1 MNLLDAVRSCF
12 NDQVR
17 GLLGAVTGENE
28 SKLHDGVDAAMFQV
42 LKSMT
47 THARTESGRGVLWRE
62 LREADPELSE
72 RVEKELY
79 FRNSEALAARG
90 NEQLA
95 GLLGSKSEQ
104 IVASVSRAADI
115 SGTSARRIVGTV
127 APVVLSKAAAWRNA
141 YNVNEFDTAKWLI
154 DQEAEVDREMGQRF
168 APGVM
173 GLSTATGAVDS
184 AVSDESVNQFFSG
197 EADAPTSHRATVV
210 ADSDGVPSDNSGDGV
225 STAAGFAASQV
236 AQVGGDDTAASEG
249 GGDGVVSADSVK
261 DEHAGRWVPDSA
273 ALHREREERRAK
285 KERLAQGA
293 PHDGDI
299 ADSSKEA
306 GGCFHWLWWP
316 VLLLGGLLALGVGFK
331 KEIKDY
337 LQERHIALPAVS
349 PLQGTD
355 TPAAK
360 AGDSA
365 EPESAEPELDGAESD
380 AGDETDDSAK
390 DLANRADDPS
400 SESTSVGSSNESAN
414 QPAAAKDIEGSAD
427 SSAGKESLPDE
438 SADASTES
446 EAMPADG
453 AAESPDAGD
462 AEDGDGENAADK
474 EVVEPNAGE
483 LDEEAAPS
491 DGEENA
497 GDDEEEGQDEVDFQI
512 ESILTAIE
520 VGLKNV
526 DDAPDLAKLTK
537 RLSGRVEA
545 LKDVLDRRENWIE
558 EDRVLVDLQ
567 LQDFSKNVAKLKQN
581 ALNNSEA
588 RKLLS
593 KPLKRLERL
602 LKTPPATSDAN

>member
-210 ADSDGVPSDNSGDGV
+210 ADSDGVPSDDHGDGV

-249 GGDGVVSADSVK
+249 GGDGVVSADAGK
-261 DEHAGRWVPDSA
+261 DGNSGRWVPDSA

-285 KERLAQGA
+285 KERLAHGA
-293 PHDGDI
+293 LHEGDG

-360 AGDSA
+360 ADDSAKQESAEPDSA
-365 EPESAEPELDGAESD
+365 EPDLNGAESD
-380 AGDETDDSAK
+380 TGNDTDESAK
-390 DLANRADDPS
+390 DPANRVDDRS
-400 SESTSVGSSNESAN
+400 RESTSVGSGN
-414 QPAAAKDIEGSAD
+414 
-427 SSAGKESLPDE
+427 E

-462 AEDGDGENAADK
+462 AEEGDGENAADK
-474 EVVEPNAGE
+474 DVVEQNAGEPNAGE
-483 LDEEAAPS
+483 QNAGEPNAGEMDEEAAPS

-497 GDDEEEGQDEVDFQI
+497 GDDEEEGQDEVDFQV